1 MKKKADEV
9 KDEDIHEYAEAL
21 IPVRELSL
29 KGSHNLENML
39 FFNKFGKNIEC
50 GK

>member
-1 MKKKADEV
+1 M
-9 KDEDIHEYAEAL
+9 KDEDIHEYAKAL

-39 FFNKFGKNIEC
+39 FLIGTAKILGIPDEKN
-50 GK
+50 G